1 MTILGRLRQDGSPG
15 SRSSRRTMVSLSR
28 RGVLGATAARTGSGV
43 LAACL
48 PPGQTSPPA
57 VSGAPHV
64 GGARR
69 GGAIISG
76 SPIDPLTLDA
86 HAVAD
91 NYSRR
96 IAYANYDPLVRESPD
111 KTEVLPALAEK
122 WEQASDGMS
131 WTLSLRRG
139 VKFHERVPF
148 NAAAAECNL
157 DRQIDP
163 NHPNNKDGNWPV
175 RRLFLSPV
183 ASVDIVDK
191 YTIRLNRKRRYASL
205 MNYLTT
211 IPSSRISPKAHTELG
226 KDVAERPLSTGPFRH
241 ARRESKNHRHG
252 KPLVLGLGHAAA
264 ATGLGR
270 DARDGPPVLPR
281 CPARGHLARLAH
293 LFDGRRRQPRWRGA
307 SRSARLAAPALT
319 PFLLDVSTGGR

>member
-1 MTILGRLRQDGSPG
+1 
-15 SRSSRRTMVSLSR
+15 
-28 RGVLGATAARTGSGV
+28 
-43 LAACL
+43 
-48 PPGQTSPPA
+48 
-57 VSGAPHV
+57 
-64 GGARR
+64 
-69 GGAIISG
+69 
-76 SPIDPLTLDA
+76 
-86 HAVAD
+86 
-91 NYSRR
+91 
-96 IAYANYDPLVRESPD
+96 
-111 KTEVLPALAEK
+111 LPALAEK
-122 WEQASDGMS
+122 REPASDRRSGA
-131 WTLSLRRG
+131 LSLRRG

-264 ATGLGR
+264 TTGLGR
-270 DARDGPPVLPR
+270 DGRDRPAFFLVAPHAASLTGLLIVVTVGAVNIVGEGLQEALGSRLP
-281 CPARGHLARLAH
+281 L
-293 LFDGRRRQPRWRGA
+293 
-307 SRSARLAAPALT
+307 
-319 PFLLDVSTGGR
+319 